1 MSQSNKKIFVAGH
14 NGMVGKAILRRLKNE
29 PNLQVFTASRS
40 ELDLTQQSAVADY
53 FNANQFDEIII
64 AAAKVGGIGA
74 NSNFPAEFI
83 YDNLMIQCNLI
94 HSAHLANVNKLLF
107 LGSSCIYPK
116 HAKQPIK
123 EEYLLD
129 GKLEPTNEPY
139 AIAKIAGI
147 KMCQAYNTQYGRDYR
162 CVMPTNLYGPYDN
175 FDDQN
180 AHVIPALMQRIHKA
194 KLSNE
199 PQVKV
204 WGTGKALREFLHVD
218 DLADACMF
226 VMRLNSTEFKD
237 KTQSGVVNIGSLEEF
252 SIRDLVAL
260 LTETIEYSGDIVFDK
275 SKPDGTMRKK
285 LDTSLIENLGWK
297 YKTELKSGLSNT
309 YWWFQR
315 SLS

>member
-29 PNLQVFTASRS
+29 PNYQVFTASRS

-147 KMCQAYNTQYGRDYR
+147 KMCQAYNSQYGRDYR

-226 VMRLNSTEFKD
+226 VMRLNSTEFND
-237 KTQSGVVNIGSLEEF
+237 KSQSGVVNIGSLEEF

-297 YKTELKSGLSNT
+297 YKTELKSGLFNT
-309 YWWFQR
+309 YQWFQR